1 MEEKDAAKHQNAT
14 KQNIPRRGNNNERAT
29 NSGGGYGV
37 SKRPRPRPSTM
48 PKAPKQRG
56 ATQRKSI
63 KNREGR
69 KTSGRDGEAASAT
82 SAVARSDAASS
93 PVYEPRASCR
103 VYHFLPPLPKCP
115 SHRLSGVY
123 GCRGIILS
131 VAALLPHAYVM
142 GNERLAL
149 NLTTEKG
156 QEESEGGRRQKGGR
170 EATTSVCMHAWIS
183 MAVRRSVR
191 RSVGA

>member
-1 MEEKDAAKHQNAT
+1 MQLAVRRETGRRNQDLTDKGGDRASERGWMEEKDAAKHQNAT

-37 SKRPRPRPSTM
+37 SKRPRPSTM

-82 SAVARSDAASS
+82 SAVARSDAAS

-115 SHRLSGVY
+115 LHRLSGVY
-123 GCRGIILS
+123 ECRGIISIWCLFCPS
-131 VAALLPHAYVM
+131 
-142 GNERLAL
+142 
-149 NLTTEKG
+149 
-156 QEESEGGRRQKGGR
+156 
-170 EATTSVCMHAWIS
+170 II
-183 MAVRRSVR
+183 
-191 RSVGA
+191 